1 MILNPVKSAT
11 NMAILQFLIHNGA
24 RTREITANKLAHVF
38 WFILAQHKSEMADST
53 NQYFA
58 IMRTLRNLLREIT
71 KVAKGPRILNHKIWF
86 KFLIFFFVL
95 VRFFEIR
102 GKGFYSHFF
111 MVFSKTLMEEARPPF
126 SDTAENRKLMLEG
139 LVDLL
144 TLTMLLRTTPLRDS
158 THKTAQN
165 VGQSAAAKASDELDE
180 QIKQFKLDMPIMHR
194 MRCNGSRAR

>member
-1 MILNPVKSAT
+1 MISNPVKSAT

-86 KFLIFFFVL
+86 KFLIFFFS
-95 VRFFEIR
+95 FWFD
-102 GKGFYSHFF
+102 
-111 MVFSKTLMEEARPPF
+111 FSKFAEKVSTRTF
-126 SDTAENRKLMLEG
+126 SWSFPRL
-139 LVDLL
+139 
-144 TLTMLLRTTPLRDS
+144 
-158 THKTAQN
+158 
-165 VGQSAAAKASDELDE
+165 
-180 QIKQFKLDMPIMHR
+180 
-194 MRCNGSRAR
+194 